1 MEMDVQEVPPGESK
15 PRSLARNL
23 LSEIGAVIAIIAVA
37 NIIFLVFVDFTA
49 ARENPYLGILA
60 YMIVPGFLLLGIL
73 LFIAGVLFERRRRKR
88 LGVVPAFPDIDL
100 NVPRIRYITYVS
112 VAAGFLFF
120 LVSILGSYRAYHY
133 TDTDEFCGTTCHT
146 VMHPEYTAYKAS
158 PHARVGCVGCHV
170 GSGAGWYVRSK
181 LSGSYQVYSVLFKKY
196 PKPIQSPV
204 HNLRPARETCEQ
216 CHWPAKFF
224 GGQLKVFTR
233 YGYDETNTKHE
244 TRMLIKVGGGSP
256 TSGIVSGIHW
266 HMYTQNEITYVA
278 SDRQRQKIEWIR
290 TKNRQTGQTT
300 EYWAKDSKLN
310 PQSLESSP
318 KRVMDCIDCH
328 NRPTHIY
335 VPPDRAVDTAM
346 VAGRIDPA
354 LPYIKQQAVDA
365 LTKDYKSTPEA
376 VQSIDKVLREYYSSK
391 YAAVYG
397 AKRAA
402 VERAIATAQQI
413 FQTIRFPEM
422 NVDWRTHPDNIGH
435 FYFTGCF
442 RCHDN
447 QHVSSDGKVI
457 SNDCHICHEV
467 LSSTEAATTFE
478 HPVDIGDLREVKC
491 GDCHTGSSM

>member
-1 MEMDVQEVPPGESK
+1 MEMDAQQAPEKEPRH
-15 PRSLARNL
+15 RSLARNL

-37 NIIFLVFVDFTA
+37 NIIFLVFVDLTA
-49 ARENPYLGILA
+49 ARENPYLGVLA
-60 YMIVPGFLLLGIL
+60 YMVVPAFLFLGIL
-73 LFIAGVLFERRRRKR
+73 LFVAGVLLERRRRKR
-88 LGVVPAFPDIDL
+88 TGGVPEFPDIDL
-100 NVPRIRYITYVS
+100 NIPRIRYITYIS
-112 VAAGFLFF
+112 VAAGLLFF
-120 LVSILGSYRAYHY
+120 FVSILGSYRAYHY
-133 TDTDEFCGTTCHT
+133 TDSDEFCGTLCHQ

-181 LSGSYQVYSVLFKKY
+181 LSGAYQVYSTALNKY
-196 PKPIQSPV
+196 PRPIQSPV

-233 YGYDETNTKHE
+233 YAYDEPNTKHE

-256 TSGIVSGIHW
+256 ASGMVSGIHW
-266 HMYTQNEITYVA
+266 HMYTQNEITYIA

-290 TKNRQTGQTT
+290 TRNRQTGVAT

-310 PQSLESSP
+310 PQAVATAA
-318 KRVMDCIDCH
+318 KRVMDCVDCH

-335 VPPDRAVDTAM
+335 VPPDRAVDAAM
-346 VAGRIDPA
+346 VAGRIDPS
-354 LPYIKQQAVDA
+354 LPYVKQQTVEA
-365 LTKDYKSTPEA
+365 LTKDYKTTPEA
-376 VQSIDKVLREYYSSK
+376 VQAIDKSLRDYYSSK
-391 YAAVYG
+391 YASVYG
-397 AKRAA
+397 SKRASI
-402 VERAIATAQQI
+402 ERAVSTAQSI

-435 FYFTGCF
+435 FYFSGCF

-447 QHVSSDGKVI
+447 QHVSSDGRVI

-467 LSSTEAATTFE
+467 LSSTEAAATFE
-478 HPVDIGDLREVKC
+478 HPVDIGDLREVRC
-491 GDCHTGSSM
+491 GECHTGASM

>member
-233 YGYDETNTKHE
+233 
-244 TRMLIKVGGGSP
+244 
-256 TSGIVSGIHW
+256 
-266 HMYTQNEITYVA
+266 
-278 SDRQRQKIEWIR
+278 
-290 TKNRQTGQTT
+290 
-300 EYWAKDSKLN
+300 
-310 PQSLESSP
+310 
-318 KRVMDCIDCH
+318 
-328 NRPTHIY
+328 
-335 VPPDRAVDTAM
+335 
-346 VAGRIDPA
+346 
-354 LPYIKQQAVDA
+354 
-365 LTKDYKSTPEA
+365 
-376 VQSIDKVLREYYSSK
+376 
-391 YAAVYG
+391 
-397 AKRAA
+397 
-402 VERAIATAQQI
+402 
-413 FQTIRFPEM
+413 
-422 NVDWRTHPDNIGH
+422 
-435 FYFTGCF
+435 
-442 RCHDN
+442 
-447 QHVSSDGKVI
+447 
-457 SNDCHICHEV
+457 
-467 LSSTEAATTFE
+467 
-478 HPVDIGDLREVKC
+478 
-491 GDCHTGSSM
+491 